1 MWSQDGLVQ
10 ALADKSASAGIAQC
24 LCGRSSTEQNVIK
37 MINDVSKSKSDK
49 NKLKAENRVAITSEA
64 CDGLLL
70 LPL

>member
-37 MINDVSKSKSDK
+37 IINDVSKSKSDK
-49 NKLKAENRVAITSEA
+49 NR
-64 CDGLLL
+64 
-70 LPL
+70 